1 MAKLSTEKMEKYR
14 EELEFL
20 EKATWDQFK
29 DYVYPLLEDLD
40 DKDAGYI
47 EYLEG
52 LPHMMIED
60 LFFTFRLVYDIPG
73 KGIIYCTMTHELL
86 KENNVTLGA
95 LKKAAF
101 ENVCRQGVRLQYAKC

>member
-1 MAKLSTEKMEKYR
+1 MGNLSAEKIEKYR

-29 DYVYPLLEDLD
+29 DYIYPLLEDLD

-73 KGIIYCTMTHELL
+73 KGNHDSRITGRKQCDIRRT
-86 KENNVTLGA
+86 KEGS
-95 LKKAAF
+95 F
-101 ENVCRQGVRLQYAKC
+101 